1 MKQNRRKKKND
12 RPVIRILLLGLVTLS
27 ICMLVCLSHVVNVQK
42 CFMHMKTAE
51 TRNNI
56 SDASRFIDD
65 QTTNTLEIVQQ
76 AAALMTADGR
86 AMTDDNIFSILER
99 YSIMETFSEVYY
111 IDAENTIYQPGSVK
125 RLLADAEIREQLE
138 AGVSK
143 VYVDNVETGD
153 GYRGCVFYM
162 VPVNR
167 GYAHFGELVAVQEIG
182 DLLQSSSFQTLGEEG
197 DVYLIGAKGSVY
209 AKKEKNHALTEESPV
224 EVFFNYLRSR
234 AGDSYAAGNISDVA
248 RNMHRKQYQKT
259 SFVDKDSINNYLEI
273 EAIPV
278 VNNFYLAVVY
288 PETIYSEDVQPII
301 FRTLLTC
308 LTIIFMMF
316 VMFLYIWGTTKHSND
331 MISVLAYED
340 TITGGKNDN
349 YFRDVA
355 ARVIWEN
362 SNIPYLVV
370 RFDISNFRYINEA
383 YGHARADGLLK
394 IVVEE
399 SEKIFNG
406 IEICTR
412 MNADQFVLLA
422 RNDQEFEAKCED
434 MIQSI
439 NERAREDLAIM
450 FPIRLKRGIYPVRK
464 DDTDVNIIIDRA
476 NAARKSL
483 NGDEKTMVA
492 MYSDKI
498 VNQMYKVDQIES
510 EMEAAI
516 KNKEFQVFIQ
526 PKWDI
531 VHDRIYGG
539 EALVRWIKADGTRIF
554 PDEFIPVFEKNG
566 FVEKLDLYML
576 EEVCK
581 RLRVLIDSGFSIFPI
596 SVNQSRLLLHNP
608 NYVDQ
613 IKKILKRYR
622 IPNGYIELE
631 ITETV
636 FQDERETM
644 ITTMNLLKQQDVQL
658 SMDDFGSGYSSL
670 NMLKDV
676 PFDVIK
682 IDREFFSESITSNSS
697 ILILRKI
704 IEMAEGL
711 GIRVLCE
718 GVETKEQVE
727 LLKQLGCCYVQG
739 YYYAKPMPMEEFITT
754 YCKSIPDGKKYYD
767 DLYEAEAV
775 QREEKL
781 LKEAESVKT
790 QSVFSAVEKFK
801 KNYVEKPVQERKM
814 PQTKGP
820 RLSTEEQKVLMREER
835 KRKSKDAGKD

>member
-1 MKQNRRKKKND
+1 
-12 RPVIRILLLGLVTLS
+12 
-27 ICMLVCLSHVVNVQK
+27 
-42 CFMHMKTAE
+42 
-51 TRNNI
+51 
-56 SDASRFIDD
+56 
-65 QTTNTLEIVQQ
+65 
-76 AAALMTADGR
+76 
-86 AMTDDNIFSILER
+86 MTDENIFSILEG
-99 YSIMETFSEVYY
+99 YTGIETFSSVYY
-111 IDAENTIYQPGSVK
+111 IDAENIMYQPGSQK
-125 RLLADAEIREQLE
+125 RPLIEEEIREQLTGGE
-138 AGVSK
+138 SK
-143 VYVDNVETGD
+143 VYVDNMETED
-153 GYRGCVFYM
+153 GYKGCVFYI

-167 GYAHFGELVAVQEIG
+167 GYAHFGELIAVQEIG

-209 AKKEKNHALTEESPV
+209 AKKEKDHELSEESPV

-234 AGDSYAAGNISDVA
+234 AGDSYAAGNISAVA
-248 RNMHRKQYQKT
+248 RSMHRKQYQKT
-259 SFVDKDSINNYLEI
+259 SFVDKDSVNYYLEI

-288 PETIYSEDVQPII
+288 PESVYSADIQPII

-308 LTIIFMMF
+308 LAIIFMMF
-316 VMFLYIWGTTKHSND
+316 IMFLYIWGTTKHSND

-394 IVVEE
+394 VVVEE
-399 SEKIFNG
+399 SEKYFNG

-539 EALVRWIKADGTRIF
+539 EALVRWIKADGTRVF

-581 RLRVLIDSGFSIFPI
+581 RLRVLIDSGFTIFPI

-644 ITTMNLLKQQDVQL
+644 ITTMNLLKKQDVQL

-682 IDREFFSESITSNSS
+682 IDREFFSESITSSSS

-718 GVETKEQVE
+718 GVETKDQVD

-739 YYYAKPMPMEEFITT
+739 YYFAKPMPMEEFITT
-754 YCKSIPDGKKYYD
+754 YCKSMQDGKKYYD
-767 DLYEAEAV
+767 DLYEAESA
-775 QREEKL
+775 QREERL
-781 LKEAESVKT
+781 LKEAEAVKA
-790 QSVFSAVEKFK
+790 QSALSAVEKFK
-801 KNYVEKPVQERKM
+801 KNYVEKPVQERKT

-820 RLSTEEQKVLMREER
+820 RLSTEEQKVLMQEE
-835 KRKSKDAGKD
+835 RKSKDAGKD